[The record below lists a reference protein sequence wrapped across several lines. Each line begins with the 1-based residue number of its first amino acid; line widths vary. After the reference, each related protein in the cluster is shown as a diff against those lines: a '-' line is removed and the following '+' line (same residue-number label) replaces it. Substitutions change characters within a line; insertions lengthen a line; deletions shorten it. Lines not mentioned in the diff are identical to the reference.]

1 MQVVIELL
9 AAAVVAAAAA
19 ALSLFGMDMA
29 RSEAGPA
36 QLIQKTPVQTNTIVV
51 TPPAKR
57 TDAIPC

>member
-29 RSEAGPA
+29 RSEAGPV
-36 QLIQKTPVQTNTIVV
+36 QLIQKTQVQTNMIVV